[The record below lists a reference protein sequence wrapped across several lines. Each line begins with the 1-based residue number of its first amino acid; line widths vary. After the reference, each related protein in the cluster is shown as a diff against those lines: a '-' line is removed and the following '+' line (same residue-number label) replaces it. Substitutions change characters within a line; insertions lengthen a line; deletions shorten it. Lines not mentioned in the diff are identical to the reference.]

1 MCAIPCLKLR
11 RRRRLSDWGTV
22 PRGKSGTGAHLH
34 QRPLWTIPYPVQWE
48 PTSLAS
54 PLPCLVPS
62 WWNIQQYNLR
72 LCEVFSVLVKAG
84 TIYGV
89 HQGVLKS
96 DCFAEP
102 SQLLPAIMQS
112 IIMSFISENRP
123 TWLKFQSVGTRT
135 CRTIWAMPPHP
146 PTRVLPWNTHLL
158 YVDKVTLWPSS
169 RMCISK
175 RNLAKTSKRPVKWA

>member
-1 MCAIPCLKLR
+1 MKRPC
-11 RRRRLSDWGTV
+11 
-22 PRGKSGTGAHLH
+22 PYHLVAGI
-34 QRPLWTIPYPVQWE
+34 RV
-48 PTSLAS
+48 
-54 PLPCLVPS
+54 
-62 WWNIQQYNLR
+62 
-72 LCEVFSVLVKAG
+72 LCEVFSVLVKVG

-135 CRTIWAMPPHP
+135 CRTVWAMPPSHAGP
-146 PTRVLPWNTHLL
+146 AMEHSPLVCRQSDPVTKLQNL
-158 YVDKVTLWPSS
+158 YFKKKP
-169 RMCISK
+169 CENIQ
-175 RNLAKTSKRPVKWA
+175 KTSKMSIR

>member
-1 MCAIPCLKLR
+1 MCAIPCLRLR

-96 DCFAEP
+96 DCFAQP

-112 IIMSFISENRP
+112 IIMSFISENHP
-123 TWLKFQSVGTRT
+123 TWLRFQTSGTRT
-135 CRTIWAMPPHP
+135 CWTVWTAPPPMAEFPHRTNFRGLI
-146 PTRVLPWNTHLL
+146 
-158 YVDKVTLWPSS
+158 D
-169 RMCISK
+169 
-175 RNLAKTSKRPVKWA
+175 

>member
-1 MCAIPCLKLR
+1 MKRPC
-11 RRRRLSDWGTV
+11 
-22 PRGKSGTGAHLH
+22 PYHLVAGI
-34 QRPLWTIPYPVQWE
+34 RV
-48 PTSLAS
+48 
-54 PLPCLVPS
+54 
-62 WWNIQQYNLR
+62 
-72 LCEVFSVLVKAG
+72 LCEVFSVLVKVG

-135 CRTIWAMPPHP
+135 CRTVWAMPPHP

-169 RMCISK
+169 RICISK
-175 RNLAKTSKRPVKWA
+175 RNLAKTSKRPVKWAQDKTVFKTLFHHLAMVQLWPFFSP